1 MRGVNS
7 CVLWD
12 SICSNCTD
20 SVSFPTKSQGRPSA
34 DPCLDVVDL
43 PHCVLLLEDESFS
56 GTACVYGCVYICT
69 YVCAYVFLGT
79 GIYVLQVQLHMC
91 LCMYNVCMHVVCMH
105 VALYIRTYVSV

>member
-34 DPCLDVVDL
+34 DPCQDAVDL

-69 YVCAYVFLGT
+69 YIC
-79 GIYVLQVQLHMC
+79 
-91 LCMYNVCMHVVCMH
+91 
-105 VALYIRTYVSV
+105 TYVCF